1 MHCKSFTISL
11 TPAVT
16 PIDTDALTMF
26 LKTVDVTTVHTALVP
41 SLGRSKGA
49 ADGPF
54 WSVLVF
60 YRDQQPAE
68 PVALPPNHQT
78 TDVNAPPAEPL
89 TSPQQAIHD
98 QLKIWRR
105 ERARQDGVPV
115 YVVAH
120 NATLQQLARQADRI
134 QTPDDLL
141 TIERL
146 GPAKIEK
153 YGPELLELLRV
164 AAEE

>member
-1 MHCKSFTISL
+1 MHCKSFAISL
-11 TPAVT
+11 APAT
-16 PIDTDALTMF
+16 APIDTDALTMF
-26 LKTVDVTTVHTALVP
+26 LKTVDVTNVHTALVP
-41 SLGRSKGA
+41 SRGKGA
-49 ADGPF
+49 ADSPF

-68 PVALPPNHQT
+68 QSALPPSDQPA
-78 TDVNAPPAEPL
+78 DASASPAEPL
-89 TSPQQAIHD
+89 TPPQQAIHD

-105 ERARQDGVPV
+105 ERAKQDGVPV

-120 NATLQQLARQADRI
+120 NATLQQIARQAERI
-134 QTPDDLL
+134 QAPDDLL

-164 AAEE
+164 AAEG